1 MVANG
6 AEREPRFTWDDI
18 ERWVAHGLLM
28 PEQAR
33 AIRRFV
39 EGGEVALAERGRRPL
54 APPESREER
63 SGLNLVTIAYYF
75 GSVLILLAYTFFVGL
90 AWEDLEV
97 GSQAAI
103 ALGTIGGL
111 WAIGGTLRRFG
122 YAIAG
127 SLLIF
132 AGTGIVPLGVY
143 TLQKLVG
150 LWPDGSNTDAYREF
164 YREVAPAWVTLEVT
178 SVLVTLAVLW
188 RVRFPLL
195 TLPIAFWTWFLSMD
209 LSRWIARSEE
219 RDWGNREQAVGLVVG
234 LLTLALGGVLQRR
247 YGASWSRWFYLFG
260 HLAVFFTASALALD
274 DDVGGLR
281 LLYPLLFLAFV
292 VLSVRLQERTF
303 LVFGALGC
311 YAYASY
317 LAFEVFDGALGFVF
331 ALAAIGL
338 TVVLSAVAYQRFV
351 RQALEEWL
359 GRRRPPASS
368 LGSPP

>member
-6 AEREPRFTWDDI
+6 AEREPRFTWDGI

-39 EGGEVALAERGRRPL
+39 EGGQVALAGRDRRPL
-54 APPESREER
+54 APPESWEER

-90 AWEDLEV
+90 AWEDLGA

-132 AGTGIVPLGVY
+132 AGTGIVPLGIY

-178 SVLVTLAVLW
+178 SILVTLAVLW

-195 TLPIAFWTWFLSMD
+195 TLLIAFGPGS
-209 LSRWIARSEE
+209 SRW
-219 RDWGNREQAVGLVVG
+219 
-234 LLTLALGGVLQRR
+234 T
-247 YGASWSRWFYLFG
+247 
-260 HLAVFFTASALALD
+260 
-274 DDVGGLR
+274 
-281 LLYPLLFLAFV
+281 
-292 VLSVRLQERTF
+292 
-303 LVFGALGC
+303 
-311 YAYASY
+311 
-317 LAFEVFDGALGFVF
+317 
-331 ALAAIGL
+331 
-338 TVVLSAVAYQRFV
+338 
-351 RQALEEWL
+351 
-359 GRRRPPASS
+359 
-368 LGSPP
+368 